1 MKRTILTII
10 LVAIANICMFAQSN
24 IQFMDI
30 PLNGDF
36 DSFKEKLEMKDIH
49 KGSLGKNVFSGFFF
63 GKIASISIG
72 NNDETDNV
80 YSALVRYN
88 Q

>member
-24 IQFMDI
+24 IQFMGI

-49 KGSLGKNVFSGFFF
+49 KGSLGK
-63 GKIASISIG
+63 
-72 NNDETDNV
+72 
-80 YSALVRYN
+80 
-88 Q
+88 